1 MVRAG
6 AGAGAMLRFRV
17 GFAVMVSLAQLL
29 WPMQAV
35 ADSGPEGWSAQMDSQ
50 GQYWLVSEL
59 SEALHIDE
67 SNPMLELGVKRLSA
81 PHGRSSHRT
90 SPRRSGAPAGFL
102 EKIPTL
108 GT

>member
-1 MVRAG
+1 
-6 AGAGAMLRFRV
+6 
-17 GFAVMVSLAQLL
+17 
-29 WPMQAV
+29 AV

-67 SNPMLELGVKRLSA
+67 TNPMLELGVKRLSA

-108 GT
+108 GTFRSLPTDSLICRVGRSEQAI